1 MDNKN
6 WNQAHFVNCFPQRV
20 SRSKPQ
26 NQALIH
32 ILAIGISALLHKLNI
47 LPMYITILYVYR
59 YLCTISLLFYLFLSL
74 YPYIIYCHCRQK
86 STQSYL
92 PNGFLGLGIMATS
105 HQHIFMHKYCF
116 IVWISPFL

>member
-47 LPMYITILYVYR
+47 YAYVYHNFIC
-59 YLCTISLLFYLFLSL
+59 LSIFVHHFSIVLSIFITVSLYHLLSL
-74 YPYIIYCHCRQK
+74 QAEVYTVIFAKRISWPRHNGYKSPAYIH
-86 STQSYL
+86 
-92 PNGFLGLGIMATS
+92 A
-105 HQHIFMHKYCF
+105 
-116 IVWISPFL
+116 